1 VTRAADLLQARDRAA
16 RIPLPSTMPGGLS
29 LDDAYRLAAE
39 VDDLRR
45 ARGEQPR
52 GWKIGFTNRSI
63 WQRYGVHQ
71 PIWGRVWDSTLT
83 LLEQAEAEVSLA
95 GLVQPRIEP
104 EVVFGLKNA
113 PRPDMDLRAL
123 QDCIEWVAHGVEIV
137 HTHFEGWR
145 FGGAADT
152 VADFGLHGRLLV
164 GPRVPVARWSNL
176 GTDLAALGL
185 GLWKGDIEVD
195 RGHGAL
201 VLDGPLSAL
210 RQWLQAVHAQCPGV
224 AVRGGEVVTTGTL
237 TDAWPV
243 APGEVWCTRPDDTRL
258 SALRLAFVA

>member
-1 VTRAADLLQARDRAA
+1 MTRAADLLQARDRAA
-16 RIPLPSTMPGGLS
+16 LIPLPSAAPEGLS

-45 ARGEQPR
+45 KRGEQPR

-71 PIWGRVWDSTLT
+71 PIWGRVWNSTLT
-83 LLEQAEAEVSLA
+83 LADHAEAEVSLA

-104 EVVFGLKNA
+104 EVVFGLKA
-113 PRPDMDLRAL
+113 GPRPDMDLQAL

-137 HTHFEGWR
+137 HTHFDGWR

-164 GPRVPVARWSNL
+164 GPRVPVAGWPNL
-176 GTDLAALGL
+176 SADLAALGMRL
-185 GLWKGDIEVD
+185 FQGDSEVD

-210 RQWLQAVHAQCPGV
+210 RQWVQAMHAQCGG
-224 AVRGGEVVTTGTL
+224 ATAQAGEVVTTGTL
-237 TDAWPV
+237 TDAWTV
-243 APGEVWCTRPDDTRL
+243 APGEVWRTEPDDQRL
-258 SALRLAFVA
+258 AALRLHFSA